1 MGTFSHNPKEK
12 SSTINIFLSLSSL
25 VVLLMIRSGVATVER
40 QVTFLIFPL
49 LKKISSTYIV
59 ATDEAYLI
67 FVIFGTLP
75 HYLGL

>member
-1 MGTFSHNPKEK
+1 M
-12 SSTINIFLSLSSL
+12 IYIFLSLSSL

-40 QVTFLIFPL
+40 QVTFLIFPE
-49 LKKISSTYIV
+49 KDSSTYIV

-67 FVIFGTLP
+67 YVIFGTLP

>member
-1 MGTFSHNPKEK
+1 MNKMIKIFT
-12 SSTINIFLSLSSL
+12 FLSLSSL
-25 VVLLMIRSGVATVER
+25 IVLLMIRSGVATVER

-67 FVIFGTLP
+67 FVIFGTPP
-75 HYLGL
+75 HYLDL